1 MKSYQE
7 QSDAIID
14 AITIFSGKLHQ
25 HAADYLR
32 REQLLS
38 RAFLQYL
45 LGIISG
51 EVRPQAS
58 KSKQVSVA
66 WETKFIMDRSSKR
79 ETLLTREFN
88 NSMLPF
94 EGLVEDLRHRL
105 HSQLQH
111 MMLKMRTILN
121 GRDGEISARKSDI
134 HKKLGKHVNKS
145 CNARRL
151 RLKNLITSRKDSNEL
166 ESKCITS
173 LGDISSDL
181 RSGIEQIW
189 VKQHLRERRMYEAV
203 AGRMNRLEKSA
214 LIIWNKHSHLAIGEK
229 EDASDWLILYRKDRE
244 MKMQERF
251 TEMVRDNILF
261 RNAISRE
268 VRRTINS
275 VRKPLVKWIDT
286 ALNYSTDVTV
296 DDNVNEI
303 RKDTIIV
310 SNLLVTKMKELQ
322 ASVAHY
328 VENEGEGYDK
338 SAKKRVDGLVVDWGA
353 NLDALNDS
361 INRRIGVLKDMECD
375 LEETIRLTLIQHEAE
390 VSIFEQQ
397 SCGKLD
403 EFWVDWRERLE
414 KLGGQLK
421 HTLKEY
427 EIALSTDNRAAGSR
441 KIDDLVRSQSISTD
455 LETIGSDKE
464 ALKKSSGYGQVKKVK
479 VEKKILRPL
488 PPPKVTDTGAI
499 FKILEEIRQEVY
511 REFSHK
517 ILRGFEQIQNKFG
530 KGKNKIVPAFCVAK
544 VFFQAVDWF
553 FDRAKIS
560 ERTIGNVTA
569 KGNVLFKNG
578 LPSNARAT
586 FCVGTTCSVLAGVLL
601 QEDNRIDC
609 EHVSKLLEDAGA
621 KRAFLSG
628 IMCVTQQLGSFG
640 KRFILSECLTCCSNC
655 GIPPPP
661 PILESVG
668 QEDLCDL
675 VGSGFFSEDPAD
687 IVNSVLHLVMQTDE
701 EILADKVAHD
711 KAGGNK
717 PKSEFDELDLMKII
731 HLDDRIPLNEI
742 VPLMKE
748 NIPPADMTILVAL
761 LGRPDGSL
769 EVTPYRFTQAVYMW
783 RKTAL
788 AVIQSQLDPPSP
800 EYGSL
805 KEKILARDDERDA
818 IKRSEPLQIPPF
830 IKCLTPFDT
839 VQIILDEIT
848 TIKGIPLSILQGL
861 SIVSRGGSCDPWFE
875 DPNQSCRARRF
886 IYEINEFVEAMSCN
900 DKLGTKVPFESILKQ
915 DIFDKLKPLDIAE
928 SDVIPIELLRSY
940 ILKENPNIT
949 NTQVSTIFWCI
960 CNKKKKLE
968 SQTLQ
973 EKLSEEE
980 KAATEDVEEKKSLEI
995 LTGNENNEEID
1006 NQLEVV
1012 TQTPLIKDPKSVN
1025 TPFEGDAELYM
1036 EKFTHDVG
1044 NFLESMPS
1052 LDTNSMVGMP
1062 VNAFSEQAC
1071 SEIITTAVKLD
1082 PSARNAM
1089 PQSSVIWLGSGVM
1102 LTREAI
1108 ERLSIPHKDGS
1119 FLVGSQKDLMIKN
1132 TGFTVATELLHEL
1145 KVNVEIDI
1153 LTRYSLICTSHAESE
1168 NFSKDV
1174 TKPPLNE
1181 EDHWEELLT
1190 RRLNRVDKLTLSW
1203 RDIMVNE
1210 WANSLY
1216 ISRQKRYQERA
1227 EMVTQ
1232 AIEVYHSQ
1240 YDGLKDT
1247 IVSERGALIT
1257 RFKVLESELLVL
1269 SRDEKDFLAYHTSFL
1284 DRIFRMLE
1292 GQIENSVLCIKETLF
1307 KFVSHSGSIKRRS
1320 LERITLARDRLNNE
1334 VDLSCS
1340 GLIVGYTGGFA
1351 QGFFDELMYQGEVL
1365 RRGMTMMYGRLI
1377 DKKEKFIYAKE
1388 EIERDVT
1395 IQISD
1400 RITLD
1405 RNKAKGILDSLAD
1418 DSAVLQDNLAM
1429 IRARYAEIQKSANSR
1444 IVLRVEKCVRESRVL
1459 RAAAEQ
1465 TPEFEVPVLA
1475 EIRTVVDSAY
1485 TMCVSI
1491 VKQVRD
1497 ECWKK
1502 LRSVEPKRVPHRD
1515 KMIARVESVK
1525 SSWQD
1530 CEEAIHPLIG
1540 NFEKEVFQQLATMN
1554 SLVSADVGEFRDQ
1567 EIKVLVKDCRD
1578 NRVALIKA
1586 FRKHF
1591 SEFDL
1596 SEGTIFERYNAEV
1609 QDCIAEIKDTWG
1621 PTRPYYFNKCINDCR
1636 KIATDAM
1643 ALNARKIA
1651 AAKFVSSSKEETEL
1665 VKYSNSDETIL
1676 HRMESN
1682 DMCVHILLDLVDQAN
1697 SLPIRFEND
1706 YKMQLENIHS
1716 LGMNNNGDMVRP
1728 QVSAVLELLTMG
1740 IEIEN
1745 DFTSGYTSLINAT
1758 QEKCKDSMDELTD
1771 FVDKVSDPTLESS
1784 LATAAILLVDRVER
1798 RRDEVNTLLEAS
1810 HSHMVA
1816 DHSRMDVLMHSAEK
1830 DIEEWFE
1837 MTTKL
1842 IEISFKSA
1850 EDTYLCPVWPSP
1862 PPSPRPSIAYE
1873 DPKDDGRTT
1882 AIVAHIEEVQAE
1894 KDEVSKKTGQQY
1906 IPEQAVDYST
1916 LERKEL
1922 KKDSTPITLQAGWT
1936 ECASPE
1942 GYTYYY
1948 NIDTG
1953 ESLWELP
1960 AALKVPLGEP
1970 TVEEQA
1976 AEAEKNERV
1985 KALKEAERLAKEQA
1999 NLDIEGD
2006 EMTITSVL
2014 TTVSKPK
2021 EGTGK
2026 KELTLQEKQAL
2037 TASLNEVEG
2046 FTADPPKE
2054 ESLSISTN
2062 KDMVGIVRR
2071 PDDDSTIVT
2080 NADGEK
2086 FIDTPRGL
2094 VQEKMDYSPTQTPR
2108 FIEDKTDMVVES
2120 KVVISILAQ
2129 ESRDSVQNAMDTAL
2143 GITNVIRGA
2152 KRQGEGIVK
2161 MEIGNDGLYRPASPT
2176 NSVGQ
2181 PDPVTPR
2188 PKARFMRDN
2197 FDSPPDTARDSINS
2211 LDSIESHDSVP
2222 EGQTDSYLG
2231 EDISLGESNADNKRF
2246 IVSTQASDMNSLD
2259 TTDFNISPRE
2269 TTQGGLLHEIEEE
2282 VVTDARVWLTMSIGE
2297 KAKNEKLVVI
2307 DDDMGIEDQQLA
2319 ARIIADEKYKE
2330 SAERDWMN
2338 IENELTKI
2346 IEADFDVSQKEI
2358 FATEVFNILN
2368 IKSVNETHMAKLRH
2382 LAFYTKN
2389 VSVIEVFAYAN
2400 TSWDLL
2406 NIRIFEDNEIAKSVL
2421 EAAERLKTEEGRER
2435 QAKIIEQKED
2445 IDVMAAFM
2453 YEAGISKVMS
2463 KKGSIESILLNLATP
2478 QKLAKIWQ
2486 KGQVE
2491 LSALG
2496 LDADDCEDLQIAL
2509 EKLLADKFAKL
2520 NNINQQI
2527 ESYDQTGYDQTYDQN
2542 GYDQTGYNA
2551 EGQYDQNYD
2560 QTYQGYDQTRYNH
2573 EDYDKTAYNQEGYDQ
2588 TGYYDQT
2595 YEEGYDQVTD
2605 YNVEGQYDTA
2615 NNQVVEYAQYNSD
2628 WVEGYSE
2635 EGHLYFYNNVTGVSS
2650 WTRPEE
2656 MGPEPNQIEFYDVQG
2671 DQEKQD
2677 QGDQL
2682 QVEKRLE
2689 TPQQD
2694 EQQIEAY
2701 DPNTSFTGSALSPLD
2716 MQEHSWNVE
2725 DAFGSGYNAD
2735 IARERNLPIPS
2746 VPEVIAYAQV
2756 EGVSRQMVLHQTQE
2770 NWEKSYNGV
2779 QNYMME
2785 QQVLHVKAKE
2795 EMFKKVSVL
2804 VEHKLGSFVDDI
2816 KFMQR
2821 SLKSELNDLNAHE
2834 RDMRRLFDGDSFDV
2848 IRAEIISQVL
2858 DGLEKL
2864 KGATQSR
2871 LESAYEQLDKFY
2883 KDWGIIK
2890 TELDQA
2896 GVHYDEAV
2904 EKNLKDC
2911 IDSIHVEIELF
2922 KFKQLD
2928 FVDPLKESEL
2938 DLMRTSCHRTICLD
2952 TLEGEGARNNVR
2964 DLQTQHFYQRQ
2975 HNRRDLM
2982 QKYNFI
2988 DADVEAELLQMDL
3001 GPQDPNL
3008 EVRPEE
3014 EVVMSYMIRQIEMES
3029 GIETSYNLIDTFT
3042 KKKTAELLQS
3052 LVLFADLQKE
3062 SIEKDGSWFTKHH
3075 ETIERHA
3082 NALSTTLTRVRTKVN
3097 EGFTTL
3103 NAKIEALDFDVEKA
3117 AEDELA
3123 GLENADDHIGRI
3135 QDNDSYDDS
3144 GYDVDGEPSYLSQES
3159 MGYQGMGSDII

>member
-1 MKSYQE
+1 MRSYQE

-79 ETLLTREFN
+79 EALLTREFN

-94 EGLVEDLRHRL
+94 EGLVDDLRHRL

-111 MMLKMRTILN
+111 IMLKMRTILN
-121 GRDGEISARKSDI
+121 GRDGEISLRKSDI

-166 ESKCITS
+166 ESKCITA
-173 LGDISSDL
+173 LGEISSDL

-251 TEMVRDNILF
+251 TEMIRDNILF

-268 VRRTINS
+268 IRRTVNT
-275 VRKPLVKWIDT
+275 VKKPLVKWVNQ
-286 ALNYSTDVTV
+286 ALNYNTDETV

-303 RKDTIIV
+303 RKNTIIV
-310 SNLLVTKMKELQ
+310 SNLLITKMKELQ
-322 ASVAHY
+322 ASVANF
-328 VENEGEGYDK
+328 VENEGQGYEE

-353 NLDALNDS
+353 NLDALNAS

-414 KLGGQLK
+414 KLGAQLK
-421 HTLKEY
+421 YTLKEY

-441 KIDDLVRSQSISTD
+441 KIDDLVQNQAVSTD
-455 LETIGSDKE
+455 LETIGSSKE
-464 ALKKSSGYGQVKKVK
+464 LLKASSGYGQAKKVK

-499 FKILEEIRQEVY
+499 FKILEDIRHEVY

-517 ILRGFEQIQNKFG
+517 ILRGFEQIQHKFG
-530 KGKNKIVPAFCVAK
+530 KGKNKIVPAFCVAQ

-560 ERTIGNVTA
+560 ERSIGNVTA

-586 FCVGTTCSVLAGVLL
+586 FCVGTTCSVLGGVLL

-609 EHVSKLLEDAGA
+609 EHVSKLLEDSGA
-621 KRAFLSG
+621 KRAFLAG
-628 IMCVTQQLGSFG
+628 IMCITQQLGSFG
-640 KRFILSECLTCCSNC
+640 KRFILSECLICCSNC
-655 GIPPPP
+655 QIPPPP

-668 QEDLCDL
+668 QEDMCNL
-675 VGSGFFSEDPAD
+675 VGAGFFSEDPAD
-687 IVNSVLHLVMQTDE
+687 IINSVLHLVMQTDE
-701 EILADKVAHD
+701 EALASKVAND
-711 KAGGNK
+711 KAGGK
-717 PKSEFDELDLMKII
+717 KLKSEFDEQDLMKII
-731 HLDDRIPLNEI
+731 HLDDRVPLSEI
-742 VPLMKE
+742 IPLMKE
-748 NIPPADMTILVAL
+748 TIPPADMTILVAL
-761 LGRPDGSL
+761 LGRPDGTL

-788 AVIQSQLDPPSP
+788 AVIQSLLDPPSP
-800 EYGSL
+800 EYGSI
-805 KEKILARDDERDA
+805 KEKIIARDDEKEA
-818 IKRSEPLQIPPF
+818 IKRTESIAIPPF

-839 VQIILDEIT
+839 VSLILEEIT

-886 IYEINEFVEAMSCN
+886 IYEINEFVEVMSCN
-900 DKLGTKVPFESILKQ
+900 DKLGTKVPFEGIFKP
-915 DIFDKLKPLDIAE
+915 DIFEKLKPLDIAE
-928 SDVIPIELLRSY
+928 SDVIPIELLRTY
-940 ILKENPNIT
+940 ILKENPNLT
-949 NTQVSTIFWCI
+949 NTQVTTIFWCI
-960 CNKKKKLE
+960 CNKKKRIEPKNLKDIINDAE
-968 SQTLQ
+968 S
-973 EKLSEEE
+973 
-980 KAATEDVEEKKSLEI
+980 AALLKKSDNI
-995 LTGNENNEEID
+995 DDENNKEED
-1006 NQLEVV
+1006 NQLEIIA
-1012 TQTPLIKDPKSVN
+1012 QSSLAKDPKSVN
-1025 TPFEGDAELYM
+1025 TPFEGDPELYM
-1036 EKFTHDVG
+1036 EKFTTDVG

-1052 LDTNSMVGMP
+1052 LDTNSMIGMP
-1062 VNAFSEQAC
+1062 VNAFSKQAC
-1071 SEIITTAVKLD
+1071 FEIISTAVKLD
-1082 PSARNAM
+1082 PSARNSM
-1089 PQSSVIWLGSGVM
+1089 PQSSVIWLGSSVM

-1108 ERLSIPHKDGS
+1108 EKLAIPHKDGT

-1132 TGFTVATELLHEL
+1132 SGFTVATELLHEL
-1145 KVNVEIDI
+1145 KVNVEIDV
-1153 LTRYSLICTSHAESE
+1153 LVRYSLICTSHAESE
-1168 NFSKDV
+1168 NFSKDA

-1181 EDHWEELLT
+1181 EDHWEELLN

-1216 ISRQKRYQERA
+1216 ISRHKRYQERA
-1227 EMVTQ
+1227 EMVTK
-1232 AIEVYHSQ
+1232 AIQVYHSQ

-1269 SRDEKDFLAYHTSFL
+1269 SRDENDFLAYHTSFL
-1284 DRIFRMLE
+1284 DRLFRMLE
-1292 GQIENSVLCIKETLF
+1292 GQIENAVLCIKETLF

-1334 VDLSCS
+1334 IDLSCS

-1388 EIERDVT
+1388 EIERDIT

-1405 RNKAKGILDSLAD
+1405 RNKAKGILDALAD
-1418 DSAVLQDNLAM
+1418 DSAILQDNLAM
-1429 IRARYAEIQKSANSR
+1429 IRASYAEIQKSANAR

-1465 TPEFEVPVLA
+1465 TPEFEIPVLA

-1485 TMCVSI
+1485 TMCMSI

-1497 ECWKK
+1497 ESWKK
-1502 LRSVEPKRVPHRD
+1502 LRTIEPKRVPHRD

-1525 SSWQD
+1525 QSWQD
-1530 CEEAIHPLIG
+1530 CEEAIHPLIA
-1540 NFEKEVFQQLATMN
+1540 NFEKEVFQQLSIMN

-1621 PTRPYYFNKCINDCR
+1621 PIRPYYFNKCINDVR

-1643 ALNARKIA
+1643 ELNAKKIA
-1651 AAKFVSSSKEETEL
+1651 AAKFVSSSKEDTDL
-1665 VKYSNSDETIL
+1665 VTYSNSDETIL
-1676 HRMESN
+1676 HRMEAA
-1682 DMCVHILLDLVDQAN
+1682 DMCVHVLLDLVDQAV
-1697 SLPIRFEND
+1697 SLPVRFEND
-1706 YKMQLENIHS
+1706 RKMQIENIHS

-1728 QVSAVLELLTMG
+1728 QVSAVLELLAMG

-1758 QEKCKDSMDELTD
+1758 KEKCKDSMDELTD
-1771 FVDKVSDPTLESS
+1771 FVDKVSDPTLDTS

-1816 DHSRMDVLMHSAEK
+1816 DHSRMDILMHAAER

-1862 PPSPRPSIAYE
+1862 PPSPRPAIAYE
-1873 DPKDDGRTT
+1873 NPKDDGRTT
-1882 AIVAHIEEVQAE
+1882 AIVKHIEGVQAE
-1894 KDEVSKKTGQQY
+1894 KDEISRKTGQQY
-1906 IPEQAVDYST
+1906 IPEQQVDYS
-1916 LERKEL
+1916 LLKRKEL
-1922 KKDSTPITLQAGWT
+1922 KKDATPITLQAGWT
-1936 ECASPE
+1936 ECATPE

-1960 AALKVPLGEP
+1960 AALKIPLGEP
-1970 TVEEQA
+1970 TIEEIAAENEKKERLKALNESKRLADEQA
-1976 AEAEKNERV
+1976 KRDLET
-1985 KALKEAERLAKEQA
+1985 
-1999 NLDIEGD
+1999 D
-2006 EMTITSVL
+2006 EMSITSAL
-2014 TTVSKPK
+2014 TTNTKAN
-2021 EGTGK
+2021 EGGK
-2026 KELTLQEKQAL
+2026 RELTLQEKQANERAL
-2037 TASLNEVEG
+2037 YEVEG
-2046 FTADPPKE
+2046 FSPVPDKPKE
-2054 ESLSISTN
+2054 ESLAISTS
-2062 KDMVGIVRR
+2062 KDMYGIIRR
-2071 PDDDSTIVT
+2071 PDDSTVIT

-2094 VQEKMDYSPTQTPR
+2094 VQEKMDYSPSQTPR
-2108 FIEDKTDMVVES
+2108 FIEDKTVMVIES

-2152 KRQGEGIVK
+2152 KRQGEGVVK
-2161 MEIGNDGLYRPASPT
+2161 MEIGNDGRYRPASPT

-2211 LDSIESHDSVP
+2211 LDSIESHDSLP
-2222 EGQTDSYLG
+2222 EGFTDIHIGDNES
-2231 EDISLGESNADNKRF
+2231 IAESNADNRKY
-2246 IVSTQASDMNSLD
+2246 IITKQASDMNSLD
-2259 TTDFNISPRE
+2259 TNDFNISPRE

-2282 VVTDARVWLTMSIGE
+2282 TVTDAKVWLTMSIGE
-2297 KAKNEKLVVI
+2297 RAKNEKLVVI
-2307 DDDMGIEDQQLA
+2307 DDNMGIEDQQLA
-2319 ARIIADEKYKE
+2319 ARIIADLRYKE

-2338 IENELTKI
+2338 IEDDLTAI
-2346 IEADFDVSQKEI
+2346 IEADFDNKQKEI

-2368 IKSVNETHMAKLRH
+2368 LKSVNLTHLARLKH

-2406 NIRIFEDNEIAKSVL
+2406 NIRIFEDTEIAKAVL
-2421 EAAERLKTEEGRER
+2421 EAAERLKTEEGRQR
-2435 QAKIIEQKED
+2435 QAKIIEAKED

-2463 KKGSIESILLNLATP
+2463 KKGSIEAILLNLATP
-2478 QKLAKIWQ
+2478 AKLAKIWE

-2496 LDADDCEDLQIAL
+2496 LDSDDCEDLQVAL
-2509 EKLLADKFAKL
+2509 EKLLSDRYNKL
-2520 NNINQQI
+2520 HNTNQQV
-2527 ESYDQTGYDQTYDQN
+2527 ESYDQTGYVQTSNNADGQYDQTYDQN
-2542 GYDQTGYNA
+2542 EYDQ
-2551 EGQYDQNYD
+2551 
-2560 QTYQGYDQTRYNH
+2560 
-2573 EDYDKTAYNQEGYDQ
+2573 TAYNQEGFDQ
-2588 TGYYDQT
+2588 TGYYDET
-2595 YEEGYDQVTD
+2595 YDEGYNQDNGYD
-2605 YNVEGQYDTA
+2605 VEGQYDQD
-2615 NNQVVEYAQYNSD
+2615 NNQIVDYNAYNHD
-2628 WVEGYSE
+2628 WVEGYSD
-2635 EGHLYFYNNVTGVSS
+2635 EGHLYYYNNVTGVSS

-2656 MGPEPNQIEFYDVQG
+2656 MGPEPNEIEFYDVQG
-2671 DQEKQD
+2671 DEQQHD
-2677 QGDQL
+2677 RGF
-2682 QVEKRLE
+2682 
-2689 TPQQD
+2689 TPQKN
-2694 EQQIEAY
+2694 EQHMEVY
-2701 DPNTSFTGSALSPLD
+2701 DPNSSFNGTAMSGLD
-2716 MQEHSWNVE
+2716 EHSWNVE
-2725 DAFGSGYNAD
+2725 DAIGSGYNEE
-2735 IARERNLPIPS
+2735 IVKERNLPIPS
-2746 VPEVIAYAQV
+2746 VPEVIAYSQV
-2756 EGVSRQMVLHQTQE
+2756 EGVARQMVLHQTQQ
-2770 NWEKSYNGV
+2770 NWETAYNAV

-2785 QQVLHVKAKE
+2785 QQLLHVKAKE

-2834 RDMRRLFDGDSFDV
+2834 RDMRRLFDDDSIEV

-2864 KGATQSR
+2864 KFATQSR
-2871 LESAYEQLDKFY
+2871 LEAAYEQLDKFY
-2883 KDWGIIK
+2883 KDWAIIK

-2896 GVHYDEAV
+2896 GVHFDEAV
-2904 EKNLKDC
+2904 ELNLKDC
-2911 IDSIHVEIELF
+2911 IDSIHEEIELF
-2922 KFKQLD
+2922 KFNQLD
-2928 FVDPLKESEL
+2928 FVNPLKESEL
-2938 DLMRTSCHRTICLD
+2938 NIMRNSCHRTICLD
-2952 TLEGEGARNNVR
+2952 TLEGEGARDNVR
-2964 DLQTQHFYQRQ
+2964 DLQLQHHYQRE
-2975 HNRRDLM
+2975 HNRRILM
-2982 QKYNFI
+2982 HKHNFI
-2988 DADVEAELLQMDL
+2988 NADVEAELLAMDL
-3001 GPQDPNL
+3001 GPTDPNQ

-3014 EVVMSYMIRQIEMES
+3014 EIVMSYMLRQIEMEI
-3029 GIETSYNLIDTFT
+3029 GIEKSYDLIDTFT

-3052 LVLFADLQKE
+3052 LVLFKDLQAE
-3062 SIEKDGSWFTKHH
+3062 NIQKDGSWFTKHH

-3097 EGFTTL
+3097 EGFTT
-3103 NAKIEALDFDVEKA
+3103 
-3117 AEDELA
+3117 
-3123 GLENADDHIGRI
+3123 
-3135 QDNDSYDDS
+3135 
-3144 GYDVDGEPSYLSQES
+3144 
-3159 MGYQGMGSDII
+3159 